1 MSEIE
6 VIQNP
11 FDAAPGASRSVAE
24 GAGARAVQARESAEV
39 MALAM
44 MAKRFPR
51 DVIRATDRIR
61 NSFTRQTLAE
71 KAQYQYSRGGSD
83 VVGPS
88 IRAAE
93 AMAQS
98 WGNVSSGWREI
109 GRYVAPDGVGVSEVE
124 AFCVDH
130 ETNNRE
136 VIQFFVRHWRDTK
149 HGGYRLK
156 DERDIYELCA
166 NQAARR
172 KRACILAQIP
182 GDVTE
187 MAMEQASATLRAK
200 ADTSPEGIKRLLDTF
215 AGEFGVTK
223 EQIERRIQRRIE
235 SIQPAQVVG
244 LKRIY
249 VSLRDEMST
258 PADWFEPVEVAPAA
272 NDAQGESG
280 AGAAGQAPT
289 AADKAKAMLRER
301 ARPSAVPAPAPAAEG
316 EGQEPEAAPAPAAAS
331 APDRPMAP
339 PPQAR
344 RGFDADAFAEQM
356 QRAAD
361 KGDADTLDALGEQLR
376 DVLDEDLRATLTDMH
391 ARLRAG
397 LGQPPRQQPP
407 AAPVPPPRRRTA
419 P

>member
-1 MSEIE
+1 MSDIE
-6 VIQNP
+6 VVQNP
-11 FDAAPGASRSVAE
+11 FDTAPGASRGGTE
-24 GAGARAVQARESAEV
+24 GAGARAMQARESAEV

-51 DVIRATDRIR
+51 NVIQACDKIR
-61 NSFTRQTLAE
+61 NAFTRQTLAE

-93 AMAQS
+93 AMAQQ
-98 WGNVSSGWREI
+98 WGNISSGWREI
-109 GRYVAPDGVGVSEVE
+109 SRYVGPDGVGVSEVE
-124 AFCVDH
+124 AFCVDY
-130 ETNNRE
+130 ETTNRE
-136 VIQFFVRHWRDTK
+136 VIQFFVRHWRETK
-149 HGGYRLK
+149 EGGYRLK
-156 DERDIYELCA
+156 GERDIYELCA

-235 SIQPAQVVG
+235 AIQPAQVVG
-244 LKRIY
+244 LKRVY

-258 PADWFEPVEVAPAA
+258 VADWFEPVEVPPAA
-272 NDAQGESG
+272 NDAQGADSG
-280 AGAAGQAPT
+280 AGAASPAVSAT
-289 AADKAKAMLRER
+289 DKAKAALRER
-301 ARPSAVPAPAPAAEG
+301 AKPPATPAPAPAAD
-316 EGQEPEAAPAPAAAS
+316 GQDAAAATPAAAPA
-331 APDRPMAP
+331 RPMAP
-339 PPQAR
+339 PSQAR
-344 RGFDADAFAEQM
+344 LGFDADAFAEQM

-361 KGDADTLDALGEQLR
+361 RGDGQTLDALGEQLR

-397 LGQPPRQQPP
+397 LDQPPHQQP
-407 AAPVPPPRRRTA
+407 AAAQAPQPRRRTA
-419 P
+419 S

>member
-6 VIQNP
+6 VVQNP
-11 FDAAPGASRSVAE
+11 FDTAPVAARAGTD
-24 GAGARAVQARESAEV
+24 GAGARAMQARESAEV

-44 MAKRFPR
+44 MANRFPR
-51 DVIRATDRIR
+51 NVIQATDRIR
-61 NSFTRQTLAE
+61 NAFTRQTLAE
-71 KAQYQYSRGGSD
+71 KAQYQYSRGGTD

-93 AMAQS
+93 AMAQC
-98 WGNVSSGWREI
+98 WRHLSSGWREI
-109 GRYVAPDGVGVSEVE
+109 GRYVGADGVGVSEVE
-124 AFCVDH
+124 AFCIDH
-130 ETNNRE
+130 EANNRE

-258 PADWFEPVEVAPAA
+258 VADWFEPVEVAPAA
-272 NDAQGESG
+272 NDAQGEGG
-280 AGAAGQAPT
+280 AGAAGQPPT
-289 AADKAKAMLRER
+289 AADMAKAALRER
-301 ARPSAVPAPAPAAEG
+301 ARPPATAPSAPAADAQVSDPATAPAPAT
-316 EGQEPEAAPAPAAAS
+316 PS
-331 APDRPMAP
+331 RPMAP
-339 PPQAR
+339 TPQAR

-376 DVLDEDLRATLTDMH
+376 DVLDDDLRATLTDMH
-391 ARLRAG
+391 ERLRAG
-397 LGQPPRQQPP
+397 LDQPPRQQP
-407 AAPVPPPRRRTA
+407 AASVPQPRRRTV

>member
-1 MSEIE
+1 MSDVE
-6 VIQNP
+6 VVQNP
-11 FDAAPGASRSVAE
+11 FDAVPGASRGVAE
-24 GAGARAVQARESAEV
+24 SAGARAVQARESAEV

-51 DVIRATDRIR
+51 NVIQACDKIR
-61 NSFTRQTLAE
+61 NAFTRQTLAE

-93 AMAQS
+93 AMAQQ
-98 WGNVSSGWREI
+98 WGNISSGWREI
-109 GRYVAPDGVGVSEVE
+109 SRYVGPDGVGVSEVE
-124 AFCVDH
+124 AFCVDY
-130 ETNNRE
+130 ETTNRE
-136 VIQFFVRHWRDTK
+136 VIQFFVRHWRETK
-149 HGGYRLK
+149 EGGYRLK
-156 DERDIYELCA
+156 GERDIYELCA

-235 SIQPAQVVG
+235 AIQPAQVVG
-244 LKRIY
+244 LKRVY

-258 PADWFEPVEVAPAA
+258 VADWFEPAEVPPAA
-272 NDAQGESG
+272 NDAQGAGSG
-280 AGAAGQAPT
+280 AGAAAP
-289 AADKAKAMLRER
+289 AASATDRAKAALRER
-301 ARPSAVPAPAPAAEG
+301 AKPPAAPTPVPAVDGQDAAAATPAPAPA
-316 EGQEPEAAPAPAAAS
+316 
-331 APDRPMAP
+331 RPMAP
-339 PPQAR
+339 PQAR
-344 RGFDADAFAEQM
+344 RAFDADAFAQQM
-356 QRAAD
+356 QHAAD
-361 KGDADTLDALGEQLR
+361 RGDGETLDALGEQLR

-391 ARLRAG
+391 VRLRAG
-397 LGQPPRQQPP
+397 LDQPQSQQLGT
-407 AAPVPPPRRRTA
+407 ASAPQPRRRTA

>member
-1 MSEIE
+1 MSDVE

-11 FDAAPGASRSVAE
+11 FDAMPGASRSVAE
-24 GAGARAVQARESAEV
+24 SAGARAVQARESAEV

-51 DVIRATDRIR
+51 NVIQACDKIR
-61 NSFTRQTLAE
+61 NAFTRQTLAE

-93 AMAQS
+93 AMAQQ
-98 WGNVSSGWREI
+98 WGNISSGWREI
-109 GRYVAPDGVGVSEVE
+109 SRYVGPDGVGVSEVE
-124 AFCVDH
+124 AFCVDY
-130 ETNNRE
+130 ETTNRE
-136 VIQFFVRHWRDTK
+136 VIQFFVRHWRETK
-149 HGGYRLK
+149 EGGYRLK
-156 DERDIYELCA
+156 GERDIYELCA

-215 AGEFGVTK
+215 AVEFGVTK
-223 EQIERRIQRRIE
+223 EQIERRIQRRFE
-235 SIQPAQVVG
+235 AIQPAQVVG
-244 LKRIY
+244 LKRVY

-258 PADWFEPVEVAPAA
+258 VADWFEPVEVPPAA
-272 NDAQGESG
+272 NDAQGEGAG
-280 AGAAGQAPT
+280 AGAAAP
-289 AADKAKAMLRER
+289 AASATDRAKAMLRER
-301 ARPSAVPAPAPAAEG
+301 AKPPAAAATPAPAPA
-316 EGQEPEAAPAPAAAS
+316 
-331 APDRPMAP
+331 RPKAP

-344 RGFDADAFAEQM
+344 HGFDADAFAQQM
-356 QRAAD
+356 QHAAD
-361 KGDADTLDALGEQLR
+361 RGDGETLDALGEQLR

-397 LGQPPRQQPP
+397 LDQPPRQQP
-407 AAPVPPPRRRTA
+407 ATAPTPQPRRRTA

>member
-1 MSEIE
+1 MSDIE
-6 VIQNP
+6 VVQNP
-11 FDAAPGASRSVAE
+11 FDTAPGTSRGAAE
-24 GAGARAVQARESAEV
+24 GAGARAMQARESAEV
-39 MALAM
+39 MTQAM
-44 MAKRFPR
+44 VARRFPR
-51 DVIRATDRIR
+51 DVINACDRIR
-61 NSFTRQTLAE
+61 NAFTRQTLAE
-71 KAQYQYSRGGSD
+71 KAQYQYSRGGTD

-93 AMAQS
+93 AMAQC
-98 WGNVSSGWREI
+98 WRHLSSGWREI
-109 GRYVAPDGVGVSEVE
+109 GRYVGSDGVGVSEVE
-124 AFCVDH
+124 AFCIDH
-130 ETNNRE
+130 EANNRE

-149 HGGYRLK
+149 QGGYRLK

-187 MAMEQASATLRAK
+187 MSMEQASATLRAK

-215 AGEFGVTK
+215 AVEFGVTK

-244 LKRIY
+244 LKRVY

-258 PADWFEPVEVAPAA
+258 VADWFEPVEVPPAV
-272 NDAQGESG
+272 NDAQGEGAG
-280 AGAAGQAPT
+280 AGAAAP
-289 AADKAKAMLRER
+289 AASATDRAKAALRER
-301 ARPSAVPAPAPAAEG
+301 ARP
-316 EGQEPEAAPAPAAAS
+316 PAAAAVTATGGQDTAS
-331 APDRPMAP
+331 AAPVHAPPMPMAP
-339 PPQAR
+339 TPQGLR
-344 RGFDADAFAEQM
+344 FDADAFAEQM

-361 KGDADTLDALGEQLR
+361 RGDDETLDALGEQLR
-376 DVLDEDLRATLTDMH
+376 DVLDDDLRATLTDMH

-397 LGQPPRQQPP
+397 LDQPQHQQPGTAP
-407 AAPVPPPRRRTA
+407 APAPQPRRRTA